1 MGDMATPTAVDDH
14 ELPRSECWCCGTV
27 DDPDRMIHLGNHP
40 EVALCLACGR
50 WAAKQAGEIEDRART
65 GPLVMARDR
74 LRHARATVIGRG
86 LHRNR
91 ILGRPLR
98 WLGRRL
104 P

>member
-1 MGDMATPTAVDDH
+1 MGAMAMPTAVEDH
-14 ELPRSECWCCGTV
+14 EIQRSECWCCGAV
-27 DDPDRMIHLGNHP
+27 DDRTRMVHLGNHP

-50 WAAKQAGEIEDRART
+50 GAAKQAAEIEDRARS
-65 GPLVMARDR
+65 GPLVLARDR
-74 LRHARATVIGRG
+74 LRHARQRVIQRG

-98 WLGRRL
+98 WLGKRL